1 MGEKRRA
8 PIDFGRL
15 APRLRWVGMLG
26 ALGCAASLAY
36 GCGGDPVPVANV
48 DAARSELQPPPCG
61 VDEVRE
67 FRCEA
72 LLPRTSALPAPAPYD
87 TCPSAM
93 EVRDTVFPPASGSG
107 RFDAARTERA
117 RRRAP
122 PGQQCCY
129 SWCGKLTVVE
139 PDTVV
144 DHCREPLAFHEST
157 CIAALESGTNGGTAQ
172 SPYSACPAAIRP
184 PAATTFSVPSGAL
197 FDGKLTA
204 ARRKAQ
210 EPLCC
215 YGWCSL
221 APPGSALERSR

>member
-1 MGEKRRA
+1 MGAKRRA
-8 PIDFGRL
+8 PLGIGRP
-15 APRLRWVGMLG
+15 AARTRWLGMAGVLGLG
-26 ALGCAASLAY
+26 AALAF
-36 GCGGDPVPVANV
+36 GCGGEAAPVAAP
-48 DAARSELQPPPCG
+48 DTTRSELQPPACG

-67 FRCEA
+67 FRCDA

-93 EVRDTVFPPASGSG
+93 EVQDAVFPPANGAG

-144 DHCREPLAFHEST
+144 DHCREPLAFREST
-157 CIAALESGTNGGTAQ
+157 CIAALESGTNGGIAA
-172 SPYSACPAAIRP
+172 SPYNACPAAIRP
-184 PAATTFSVPSGAL
+184 PAATAFSVPAGAL
-197 FDGKLTA
+197 FDARLTA

-210 EPLCC
+210 EALCC
-215 YGWCSL
+215 YGWCSQ
-221 APPGSALERSR
+221 APPGTALERSR